1 HRRTPETWG
10 TRAGCAPRESDDAR
24 ARLARVKGR
33 VAAAREAE
41 TAHESTSRGIRDA
54 LENAQAQETALVT
67 QITACR
73 VEVGSIGERVEALGR
88 ELVRADQ
95 MEADLTQRLEQG
107 KTRQQQLGERR
118 VWLEEERQR

>member
-1 HRRTPETWG
+1 MNVISVLFFFSSRRRH
-10 TRAGCAPRESDDAR
+10 TRCSRDWSSDVCSSD
-24 ARLARVKGR
+24 L
-33 VAAAREAE
+33 AAREAE
-41 TAHESTSRGIRDA
+41 TAHESTIRGIRDA
-54 LENAQAQETALVT
+54 LENAQAEETALVT
-67 QITACR
+67 QLTACR

-118 VWLEEERQR
+118 A